1 VVIQQKRGHSQPF
14 SRPLHKARA
23 PTHGYEPTREA
34 AMTALEQ
41 LGEKISGFGSD
52 EIDQVV
58 IGEDED
64 GCEIGDLA

>member
-1 VVIQQKRGHSQPF
+1 
-14 SRPLHKARA
+14 
-23 PTHGYEPTREA
+23 
-34 AMTALEQ
+34 MTALEQ
-41 LGEKISGFGSD
+41 LGEKISRFGSD